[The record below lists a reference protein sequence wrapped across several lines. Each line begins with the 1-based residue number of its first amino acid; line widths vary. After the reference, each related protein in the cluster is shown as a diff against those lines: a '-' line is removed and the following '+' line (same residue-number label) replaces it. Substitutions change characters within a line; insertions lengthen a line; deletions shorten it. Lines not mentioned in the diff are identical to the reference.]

1 MYSKEM
7 VIAWEKRAR
16 GSLQDDGNFIATL
29 KKKQNKTHVPLVKI
43 INIISN
49 LILLFS

>member
-29 KKKQNKTHVPLVKI
+29 KKKKKTHVPLVKI